1 MPIYEYQCEK
11 CGKKF
16 ETIQKMS
23 DKPLKKHEKCGGA
36 LTKLISA
43 SGFQFKGTGWYVT
56 DYARKGSGESKET
69 STDKMVNLITPALF
83 KRCRTAKDFAEIDTA
98 ELEKLIHSSGFFRNK
113 AKNIKAASRI
123 ITDEYKGQVP
133 STMEEL
139 LKLSGVARK
148 TANVVLGV
156 AFVTADGVVVD
167 THVQRL
173 SRRLDFT
180 KEERPDKIERDL
192 MQLFPR
198 EKW

>member
-69 STDKMVNLITPALF
+69 SNDKSESKGTSSNGSKEGSSAG
-83 KRCRTAKDFAEIDTA
+83 KAGGAKAEGGKGKAD
-98 ELEKLIHSSGFFRNK
+98 KGGSSK
-113 AKNIKAASRI
+113 SSSKK
-123 ITDEYKGQVP
+123 D
-133 STMEEL
+133 
-139 LKLSGVARK
+139 
-148 TANVVLGV
+148 
-156 AFVTADGVVVD
+156 
-167 THVQRL
+167 
-173 SRRLDFT
+173 
-180 KEERPDKIERDL
+180 
-192 MQLFPR
+192 
-198 EKW
+198 